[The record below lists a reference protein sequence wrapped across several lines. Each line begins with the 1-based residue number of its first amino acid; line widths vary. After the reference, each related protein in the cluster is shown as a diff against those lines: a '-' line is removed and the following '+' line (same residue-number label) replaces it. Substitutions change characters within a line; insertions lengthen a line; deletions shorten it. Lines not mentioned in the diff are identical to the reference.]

1 MRCEVIFHPLIET
14 ELIETFN
21 WYQER
26 KDGFGNLF
34 RDEINKKIV
43 EIASHPE
50 RYPLVFKCFRQTAI
64 KKFPFVI
71 IYEFIKEENYI
82 LISSVF
88 HTKRNPE
95 AKFRK

>member
-1 MRCEVIFHPLIET
+1 MRCEIIFHPLIET

-26 KDGFGNLF
+26 RDGLGNLF
-34 RDEINKKIV
+34 RDEINKKII

-50 RYPLVFKCFRQTAI
+50 RYLLVFKSFRQTTI

-71 IYEFIKEENYI
+71 IYEFIKEENYV

-88 HTKRNPE
+88 HTKRNPKS
-95 AKFRK
+95 KFKK

>member
-14 ELIETFN
+14 ELIEPFN

-26 KDGFGNLF
+26 KDGLGNLF

-50 RYPLVFKCFRQTAI
+50 RYPLVFKSFRQTAI

-88 HTKRNPE
+88 HTKRNPK